1 MKTPIVTI
9 LLIANVLMSFL
20 AFQQES
26 IFRKLRF
33 SPMAVL
39 QRREWERVIGHAFIH
54 GSWLHLAVNM
64 LVLYMFGKNV
74 ELFFTHQFG
83 MLSGSVLFAVL
94 YFGGLLAASLPSLYK
109 QAENP
114 NYFAV
119 GASGAIA
126 AVLFAHILFRP
137 TATLL
142 VFPIPFPL
150 PSFLV
155 GLLYILYERYMEKRG
170 GDNVAH
176 DAHLWGA
183 VFGVV
188 FTAFAQPSLI
198 PAFFM
203 SVKDYFQAFG
213 A

>member
-1 MKTPIVTI
+1 MKAPIVI
-9 LLIANVLMSFL
+9 LLLASNVLLSYF
-20 AFQQES
+20 AFQREQL
-26 IFRKLRF
+26 FRRLRF
-33 SPMAVL
+33 SPIAVL
-39 QRREWERVIGHAFIH
+39 QHREWERLIGHAFIH

-64 LVLYMFGKNV
+64 LVLYMFGRNV
-74 ELFFTHQFG
+74 ELFFTELFG
-83 MLSGSVLFAVL
+83 TGLGSLLFLLL

-109 QAENP
+109 QAGNP
-114 NYFAV
+114 HYFSV

-137 TATLL
+137 TATLI

-155 GLLYILYERYMEKRG
+155 GILYLLYERYMEKRG

-183 VFGVV
+183 LFGLF
-188 FTAFAQPSLI
+188 FTAFVKPSLV
-198 PAFFM
+198 PAFFA
-203 SVKDYFQAFG
+203 SVTEYFQAFG